1 MSWIQAMRTILWKTM
16 GRSLLK
22 YICEKRW
29 TIVLWDI
36 LANVL
41 LLIVFFAAT
50 MKPPEK
56 TEVEAEKAVPV
67 RTVAVEPRTVAE
79 VLRLPARIEALQ
91 EALPGAERAGRVVE
105 LLADK
110 GDRVEEGR
118 ALLRVDDRLWAAAV
132 RRADIELRDA
142 GRDLARWKELEKTG
156 AVSASEYEG
165 IRRRQESAE
174 IARDEA
180 ATMLSQCEVRS
191 PFAGVVVDRMVE
203 VGDYANEG
211 QAVFRVVRLDRVKVA
226 FDVPE
231 QDVATLQAG
240 QTKSFAL
247 TALPGREFAGVV
259 TFVSSRAARESNSFA
274 AELEADNAD
283 GALKAGMIAQVSLAR
298 RERAGA
304 AVVPLAAIVPRKGEH
319 YVFTAE
325 NGRAVRKRVLIAS
338 WSGHEAVL
346 ESGLA
351 VGERIVVEGHRGL
364 QDGMKV
370 AEGGAEAAPAAAAP
384 EAPAAAAESA
394 E

>member
-1 MSWIQAMRTILWKTM
+1 MSSANIGQRKIGSWMAW
-16 GRSLLK
+16 GG
-22 YICEKRW
+22 
-29 TIVLWDI
+29 
-36 LANVL
+36 LAAVE
-41 LLIVFFAAT
+41 LLIAAFAAT
-50 MKPPEK
+50 KKPPEK
-56 TEVEAEKAVPV
+56 TEAEAEKAVPV
-67 RTVAVEPRTVAE
+67 RTVAVEPRTVAD
-79 VLRLPARIEALQ
+79 VLLLPARIDALQ
-91 EALPGAERAGRVVE
+91 EAQPGAERAGRVVE

-118 ALLRVDDRLWAAAV
+118 ALLRVDDRLWAAAL
-132 RRADIELRDA
+132 RRAEIELRDA
-142 GRDLARWKELEKTG
+142 ERDLKRWKELEKTG

-165 IRRRQESAE
+165 VRRRQESAE

-191 PFAGVVVDRMVE
+191 PFSGTVVDRMVE

-231 QDVATLQAG
+231 QAIAELQAG
-240 QTKSFAL
+240 RKMAFAL
-247 TALPGREFAGVV
+247 TALPGREFEGEV
-259 TFVSSRAARESNSFA
+259 TFVSSRAAPESNSFA

-283 GALKAGMIAQVSLAR
+283 GTLKAGMIAQVSLAR
-298 RERAGA
+298 REREGA
-304 AVVPLAAIVPRKGEH
+304 VVVPLAAIVPRKGEH

-351 VGERIVVEGHRGL
+351 AGERVVVEGHRGL

-370 AEGGAEAAPAAAAP
+370 AEGGGPAEAAP
-384 EAPAAAAESA
+384 EIPAAASA